1 MMKDFELFDTL
12 HFNICKQ
19 PEIESDSTAIY
30 AYIDIGCYVSHLLA
44 GAFFFI
50 LPRRESLGENNMRIK
65 EIADVARLRHGIEA
79 TNSNE
84 LMQRLTGKLAGL
96 PANSHERADI
106 EKLLNSLFVASRLR
120 QDGTVDTSLEDSFEV
135 KND

>member
-1 MMKDFELFDTL
+1 MLEYELNDTN
-12 HFNICKQ
+12 HFNIYKL
-19 PEIESDSTAIY
+19 PGL
-30 AYIDIGCYVSHLLA
+30 YICVTGTYVYIGISCFVSNQLA
-44 GAFFFI
+44 GAFFFV
-50 LPRRESLGENNMRIK
+50 LPRREFTENNMKIK
-65 EIADVARLRHGIEA
+65 EIADVARLRHDIEA
-79 TNSNE
+79 TNANE

-135 KND
+135 SND